1 MAGRSIRKLAIRNLA
16 AAATVFLMLGTGS
29 VAWAAPAAERIVLGV
44 IDYSGLAPSDLAR
57 AEAEAS
63 RVYARIGVDVT
74 WTTSSTFSTGT
85 DVPVAPE
92 DRSRFF
98 TVLILSRTMAERL
111 INADHVQDNV
121 LGRAVRPT
129 RRANIFMHRV
139 DEAAR
144 GAAGFAT
151 LLGKVIAHEV
161 GHLLLPGGHTEEGI
175 MQGNLYPGNCR
186 SLWFSEAQGA
196 EIRSR
201 LSRPGQT

>member
-1 MAGRSIRKLAIRNLA
+1 MATRSIRKLEV
-16 AAATVFLMLGTGS
+16 AATVFLMLGTGS

-63 RVYARIGVDVT
+63 RVYARIGVEVT
-74 WTTSSTFSTGT
+74 WTGT

-92 DRSRFF
+92 DASRFF
-98 TVLILSRTMAERL
+98 RVVILSRTMAQRL
-111 INADHVQDNV
+111 IKAEQLQDNV
-121 LGRAVRPT
+121 LGRAVRPA
-129 RRANIFMHRV
+129 RRAHIFMHRV
-139 DEAAR
+139 GEAAR
-144 GAAGFAT
+144 GAADFTT

-201 LSRPGQT
+201 LSRPGQA